1 MQFAPGTII
10 AIIFW
15 RWKMMRL
22 ARELE
27 RGIEP
32 QLLSHPEWFR
42 VWPIDTVSS
51 EPDFQALWA
60 NREHL
65 APRD

>member
-1 MQFAPGTII
+1 VAV
-10 AIIFW
+10 IFW
-15 RWKMMRL
+15 RRMMMRL

-27 RGIEP
+27 QGIEP

-42 VWPIDTVSS
+42 VRPIDTVSS
-51 EPDFQALWA
+51 EPEFQALWA
-60 NREHL
+60 NREQF